1 MLSLL
6 GMASDDVAG
15 VLAELRALALVRAG
29 LSEADVAAA
38 LDERAQAR
46 QAKDFARWVVAAAPA
61 VGRQAA
67 RRSAGQKMRSSCAAW
82 RCLTLPGAAPTAA
95 AAPRRAPARL
105 PVLPR
110 RSDEIRIQLAAK
122 GVLVM
127 DTPTGSTW
135 RPGLL
140 QQ

>member
-1 MLSLL
+1 MLALL

-46 QAKDFARWVVAAAPA
+46 QAKDFARWVAAAPV
-61 VGRQAA
+61 VGRQAV
-67 RRSAGQKMRSSCAAW
+67 RRSTGQKMRSTCAAW
-82 RCLTLPGAAPTAA
+82 RCLALPLLPPLLLAE
-95 AAPRRAPARL
+95 RL
-105 PVLPR
+105 PACLPALPR